1 MAMGRII
8 GRMDASTPVSG
19 RMASST
25 EMAHLQQ
32 HLVWKDR
39 GTGRMERG
47 LVGQI
52 TSDLCNN

>member
-1 MAMGRII
+1 MDMGRII
-8 GRMDASTPVSG
+8 GPMDVSTPDSG

-25 EMAHLQQ
+25 EMVYLQL